1 METVLQSFCLQRQKI
16 RIDYTSTA
24 EEAIPLVSILP
35 GMEAHALMVPHPL
48 PSEGP
53 RLMSHLS
60 MEIIKAP
67 QLPQLVTLILSQW
80 MIQIF

>member
-24 EEAIPLVSILP
+24 EEAIPLVSIPL

-48 PSEGP
+48 PLEGL
-53 RLMSHLS
+53 RLMSPLS
-60 MEIIKAP
+60 METIRVP
-67 QLPQLVTLILSQW
+67 QLPQLATWRLSQ
-80 MIQIF
+80 